1 MGMFHSIWSFR
12 SFIQGLVFQ
21 EFRDRSA
28 RTIWGHAWLVIEP
41 AVQIGIYVVIFS
53 SVLQAKLPGTGDRLA
68 YSIYLC
74 SGLLAW
80 NFFAG
85 LLLQGRTLFLE
96 HADLLRTMRFPRSTL
111 PLALLG
117 RNAINAGIPIVMFL
131 ILMMLMGRW
140 PGPIVLAALPF
151 LLIQTLLGLSL
162 AVLVGTLNV
171 FIRDVGSFVGVAVQF
186 WFWLTPIVYPI
197 EIVPEAAHALLNWNP
212 MRHVVG
218 AYQRILVEGEAPDW
232 LTLVPLSI
240 LTLVV
245 VGGSWLVFRHLSPD
259 LVDEL

>member
-1 MGMFHSIWSFR
+1 VEMIRSVWSYR
-12 SFIQGLVFQ
+12 SLIRGLVLQ

-28 RTIWGHAWLVIEP
+28 RSLWGYAWVVIEP
-41 AVQIGIYVVIFS
+41 AVQIAIYVVIFS
-53 SVLQAKLPGTGDRLA
+53 SVLQAKLPGTGDRLS
-68 YSIYLC
+68 YSIYPC

-85 LLLQGRTLFLE
+85 LLLQGRTLFVE

-111 PLALLG
+111 AIALLG
-117 RNAINAGIPIVMFL
+117 RNTINAAIPIVMFL
-131 ILMMLMGRW
+131 ILLVAMGRW
-140 PGPIVLAALPF
+140 PGPIILAAVPF
-151 LLIQTLLGLSL
+151 LLIQTILGLGL

-171 FIRDVGSFVGVAVQF
+171 FIRDVGAFVGVVAQF

-197 EIVPEAAHALLNWNP
+197 GVVPEAARGLLEWNP
-212 MRHVVG
+212 MLHVVD
-218 AYQRILVEGEAPDW
+218 AYQRVLVGAAAPDW
-232 LTLVPLSI
+232 STLVPLSI

-245 VGGSWLVFRHLSPD
+245 VGGALMIFRALAPD

>member
-1 MGMFHSIWSFR
+1 
-12 SFIQGLVFQ
+12 
-21 EFRDRSA
+21 
-28 RTIWGHAWLVIEP
+28 
-41 AVQIGIYVVIFS
+41 
-53 SVLQAKLPGTGDRLA
+53 
-68 YSIYLC
+68 
-74 SGLLAW
+74 
-80 NFFAG
+80 
-85 LLLQGRTLFLE
+85 
-96 HADLLRTMRFPRSTL
+96 
-111 PLALLG
+111 
-117 RNAINAGIPIVMFL
+117 
-131 ILMMLMGRW
+131 
-140 PGPIVLAALPF
+140 
-151 LLIQTLLGLSL
+151 
-162 AVLVGTLNV
+162 VGTLNV

-218 AYQRILVEGEAPDW
+218 AYQRVLVEGEAPDW

>member
-1 MGMFHSIWSFR
+1 MLHSVWSFR
-12 SFIQGLVFQ
+12 SFIRGLVFQ

-74 SGLLAW
+74 SGLLTW

-117 RNAINAGIPIVMFL
+117 RNAINAGIPIIMFL
-131 ILMMLMGRW
+131 MLLILVGRW

-151 LLIQTLLGLSL
+151 LLIQTLLGLGL

-171 FIRDVGSFVGVAVQF
+171 FIRDVGAFVGVAVQF

-197 EIVPEAAHALLNWNP
+197 QIVPEAAHPLLDWNP

-218 AYQRILVEGEAPDW
+218 AYQRILVEGASPDW